1 MSSAVYP
8 LGMNSMPAS
17 GYNHKSTYYNKQY
30 IPWKGKGVN
39 SFPVGTAPGHIRP
52 LTNNDP
58 GNVFQT
64 GFGLARP
71 IKHYRKGR
79 VIPSQPI
86 KGVPNLVQNS
96 PHNDVTLNIDENAL
110 INYNMNRFVKSS
122 TPIALGN
129 GGNSSSG
136 LLNDMMNTPGAFS
149 VKQNPLNEID
159 GKTQLNIDCS
169 NCEGIGIVA
178 SYKPNLTNLLENP
191 QPNSTNRVLCCNQE
205 KFAKQRVIYAS
216 TNLKK
221 NYYTTT
227 KQYLQNRCK
236 TFEQKSFNF
245 LSYKTNET
253 GPYNNNNPYYHSVDG
268 NNGPTPGGPRA
279 LANTYLANCQL
290 NTQLYEGSELAFI
303 YKMLDIMKNENIIT
317 QTQIDEFNETGINSI
332 SGFFDWIQGLPE
344 GQKQS
349 AIVVFEVFINNPY
362 WGMPPSGPTNPAGC
376 QLTVYKPNNYQF
388 AKQGAVSSSTRLLK
402 LNVDTIS
409 TNAASIQNY
418 NNTGQFLVTANQL
431 YAGDANNT
439 RNLMKNKTTSQCN
452 PQWPLNFSQSG
463 QFQNKK
469 FCKFQRQMPE
479 YQNPISQPSPYRYFP
494 GTVFRTNR
502 YSQSPGTY
510 NTTTGSAAYL

>member
-17 GYNHKSTYYNKQY
+17 GYTHNSTYYNKQY
-30 IPWKGKGVN
+30 IPWKGTGVN

-58 GNVFQT
+58 GNVFPT

-71 IKHYRKGR
+71 LKHYRKGR
-79 VIPSQPI
+79 VIPPQPVE
-86 KGVPNLVQNS
+86 GVPNMIVNS
-96 PHNDVTLNIDENAL
+96 PYNDVTLNIDENGL

-122 TPIALGN
+122 KGTSLG
-129 GGNSSSG
+129 GGFGGSG
-136 LLNDMMNTPGAFS
+136 LLNDMQDKPGAYI
-149 VKQNPLNEID
+149 VKLNPPNEID
-159 GKTQLNIDCS
+159 GVTQLNEDCKT
-169 NCEGIGIVA
+169 CEGVGIVA
-178 SYKPNLTNLLENP
+178 SYKPNLTNITQDPEPNNTNP
-191 QPNSTNRVLCCNQE
+191 VLCCNQE
-205 KFAKQRVIYAS
+205 RFAKQRVIYAS
-216 TNLKK
+216 TNLNK

-236 TFEQKSFNF
+236 TFDQKAFNF
-245 LSYKTNET
+245 LSYRTN
-253 GPYNNNNPYYHSVDG
+253 GSNDSNNPYYYSVDG
-268 NNGPTPGGPRA
+268 NNGPKPGGPES

-303 YKMLDIMKNENIIT
+303 YQMLGIMLNENIIT
-317 QTQIDEFNETGINSI
+317 PSELNAFNETGINSI
-332 SGFFDWIQGLPE
+332 QGFFNWIQGLPE
-344 GQKQS
+344 GQRAS
-349 AIVVFEVFINNPY
+349 ALVVFEVFINNPY

-431 YAGDANNT
+431 YAGDANNYK
-439 RNLMKNKTTSQCN
+439 NLMKNKTTTQCN

-463 QFQNKK
+463 KHENKK
-469 FCKFQRQMPE
+469 FCHYQKQLPE
-479 YQNPISQPSPYRYFP
+479 YQNPKSQPSPYRYFP
-494 GTVFRTNR
+494 GTVFNTNR
-502 YSQSPGTY
+502 YSQSPNTY
-510 NTTTGSAAYL
+510 NTTTGSAAY